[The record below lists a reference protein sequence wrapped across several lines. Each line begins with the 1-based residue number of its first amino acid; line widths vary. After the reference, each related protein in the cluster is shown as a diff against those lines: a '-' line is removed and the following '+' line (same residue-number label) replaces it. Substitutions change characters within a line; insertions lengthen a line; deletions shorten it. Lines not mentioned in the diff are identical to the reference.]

1 MYLAIVTKEIYFAPC
16 GRVLALVKL
25 PCYCILALLALFMSI
40 EEFTDEESNLA
51 QDNNS
56 ALNFRNNGKSYFIR
70 QGGAVAETQ
79 KEFQMFEF
87 YLETGSGRSTLYL
100 ANVFNLADNRINEIA
115 KKNHW
120 MQRSAD
126 YDRDM
131 LAEKIRSE
139 QSARAVEHKRKLEQY
154 RETQEF
160 LGRSLTND
168 AAKLAMLASRT
179 LDEYINSDRKVD
191 MRDIPSI
198 LNSAAKIAEV
208 GKSLQSG
215 ALGVEQLLV
224 ALEEAD
230 FEE

>member
-1 MYLAIVTKEIYFAPC
+1 MSEDNFNDDQDNLAID
-16 GRVLALVKL
+16 
-25 PCYCILALLALFMSI
+25 S
-40 EEFTDEESNLA
+40 DS
-51 QDNNS
+51 S
-56 ALNFRNNGKSYFIR
+56 LNFRNNGKSYFIK
-70 QGGAVAETQ
+70 QGGAISETQ
-79 KEFQMFEF
+79 KEFQMFQF
-87 YLETGSGRSTLYL
+87 YLETGSGRSTLYI
-100 ANVFNLADNRINEIA
+100 ANVFNLSDSRINEIA
-115 KKNHW
+115 KRNYW
-120 MQRSAD
+120 IERSAE

-139 QSARAVEHKRKLEQY
+139 QNARAIEHKRKLEQY

-179 LDEYINSDRKVD
+179 LDDYINSERQID

-230 FEE
+230 FDE

>member
-1 MYLAIVTKEIYFAPC
+1 MSEDNFNDSQDNLAID
-16 GRVLALVKL
+16 
-25 PCYCILALLALFMSI
+25 S
-40 EEFTDEESNLA
+40 DS
-51 QDNNS
+51 S
-56 ALNFRNNGKSYFIR
+56 LNFRNNGKSYFIK
-70 QGGAVAETQ
+70 QGGAISETQ
-79 KEFQMFEF
+79 KEFQMFQF
-87 YLETGSGRSTLYL
+87 YLETGSGRSTLYI
-100 ANVFNLADNRINEIA
+100 ANVFNLSDSRINEIA
-115 KKNHW
+115 KRNYW
-120 MQRSAD
+120 IERSAE

-139 QSARAVEHKRKLEQY
+139 QNARAIEHKRKLEQY

-179 LDEYINSDRKVD
+179 LDDYINSERQID

>member
-1 MYLAIVTKEIYFAPC
+1 
-16 GRVLALVKL
+16 
-25 PCYCILALLALFMSI
+25 MS
-40 EEFTDEESNLA
+40 EDNFNDGQDNLA
-51 QDNNS
+51 VDS
-56 ALNFRNNGKSYFIR
+56 DSSLNFRNNGKSYLIK
-70 QGGAVAETQ
+70 QGGAISETQ
-79 KEFQMFEF
+79 KEFQMFQF
-87 YLETGSGRSTLYL
+87 YLETGSGRSTLYI
-100 ANVFNLADNRINEIA
+100 ANVFNLSDSRINEIA
-115 KKNHW
+115 KRNYW
-120 MQRSAD
+120 IERSAE

-139 QSARAVEHKRKLEQY
+139 QNARAIEHKRKLEQY

-179 LDEYINSDRKVD
+179 LDDYINSERQID

>member
-1 MYLAIVTKEIYFAPC
+1 LHGKRILRRAEGTSCLFVSF
-16 GRVLALVKL
+16 VLLYSCSVNSS
-25 PCYCILALLALFMSI
+25 FMS
-40 EEFTDEESNLA
+40 EDNFTDSQDNLA
-51 QDNNS
+51 VDS
-56 ALNFRNNGKSYFIR
+56 DSSLNFRNNGKSYFIK
-70 QGGAVAETQ
+70 QGGAISETQ
-79 KEFQMFEF
+79 KEFQMFQF
-87 YLETGSGRSTLYL
+87 YLETGSGRSTLYI
-100 ANVFNLADNRINEIA
+100 ANVFNLSDSRINEIA
-115 KKNHW
+115 KRNYW
-120 MQRSAD
+120 IERSAE

-139 QSARAVEHKRKLEQY
+139 QNARAIEHKRKLEQY

-179 LDEYINSDRKVD
+179 LDDYINSERQID

-230 FEE
+230 FDE

>member
-1 MYLAIVTKEIYFAPC
+1 MNADSFDDLETSADSEN
-16 GRVLALVKL
+16 
-25 PCYCILALLALFMSI
+25 
-40 EEFTDEESNLA
+40 DA
-51 QDNNS
+51 QDS
-56 ALNFRNNGKSYFIR
+56 FALSHDSSLNFRNNGKSYLIKN
-70 QGGAVAETQ
+70 GGAVSETQ

-87 YLETGSGRSTLYL
+87 YLECGSGRSTQYI
-100 ANVFNLADNRINEIA
+100 ANVFNYTDSRINEIA

-131 LAEKIRSE
+131 LAEKIRAE
-139 QSARAVEHKRKLEQY
+139 QNSRAIEHKRKLEQY

-179 LDEYINSDRKVD
+179 LDDYINSERQID

>member
-1 MYLAIVTKEIYFAPC
+1 MLLF
-16 GRVLALVKL
+16 
-25 PCYCILALLALFMSI
+25 YCSVNSSFMS
-40 EEFTDEESNLA
+40 EDNFNDSQDNLA
-51 QDNNS
+51 VDS
-56 ALNFRNNGKSYFIR
+56 DSSLNFRNNGKSYFIK
-70 QGGAVAETQ
+70 QGGAISETQ
-79 KEFQMFEF
+79 KEFQMFQF
-87 YLETGSGRSTLYL
+87 YLETGSGRSTLYI
-100 ANVFNLADNRINEIA
+100 ANVFNLSDGRINEIA
-115 KKNHW
+115 KRNYW
-120 MQRSAD
+120 VERSAE

-139 QSARAVEHKRKLEQY
+139 QNARAIEHKRKLEQY

-179 LDEYINSDRKVD
+179 LDDYINSERQID

-230 FEE
+230 FDE

>member
-1 MYLAIVTKEIYFAPC
+1 MSEDNFNDGQDNLAID
-16 GRVLALVKL
+16 
-25 PCYCILALLALFMSI
+25 S
-40 EEFTDEESNLA
+40 DS
-51 QDNNS
+51 S
-56 ALNFRNNGKSYFIR
+56 LNFRNNGKSYLIK
-70 QGGAVAETQ
+70 QGGAISETQ
-79 KEFQMFEF
+79 KEFQMFQF
-87 YLETGSGRSTLYL
+87 YLETGSGRSTLYI
-100 ANVFNLADNRINEIA
+100 ANVFNLSDSRINEIA
-115 KKNHW
+115 KRNYW
-120 MQRSAD
+120 IERSAE

-139 QSARAVEHKRKLEQY
+139 QNARAIEHKRKLEQY

-179 LDEYINSDRKVD
+179 LDDYINSERQID

>member
-1 MYLAIVTKEIYFAPC
+1 MSEDAFNDSQDNLAID
-16 GRVLALVKL
+16 
-25 PCYCILALLALFMSI
+25 S
-40 EEFTDEESNLA
+40 DS
-51 QDNNS
+51 S
-56 ALNFRNNGKSYFIR
+56 LNFRNNEKSYLIK
-70 QGGAVAETQ
+70 QGGAISESQ
-79 KEFQMFEF
+79 KEFEMFRF
-87 YLETGSGRSTLYL
+87 YLESGSGRSTLYI
-100 ANVFNLADNRINEIA
+100 ANVFNLSDGRINEIA
-115 KKNHW
+115 KKNYW
-120 MQRSAD
+120 IERSAD
-126 YDRDM
+126 FDRDM

-139 QSARAVEHKRKLEQY
+139 QDARAIEHKRKLEQY

-179 LDEYINSDRKVD
+179 LDDYINSDRQVD

>member
-1 MYLAIVTKEIYFAPC
+1 MSEDNFNDCQDNLAI
-16 GRVLALVKL
+16 
-25 PCYCILALLALFMSI
+25 
-40 EEFTDEESNLA
+40 DSN
-51 QDNNS
+51 S
-56 ALNFRNNGKSYFIR
+56 SLNFRNNGKSYLIK
-70 QGGAVAETQ
+70 QGGAINETQ

-87 YLETGSGRSTLYL
+87 YLQTGAGRSTLYI
-100 ANVFNLADNRINEIA
+100 ANVFNLSDSRINEIA
-115 KKNHW
+115 KRNYW
-120 MQRSAD
+120 IERSAD

-131 LAEKIRSE
+131 LAEKIRCE
-139 QSARAVEHKRKLEQY
+139 QNARAIEHKRKLEQY

-179 LDEYINSDRKVD
+179 LDDYINSERQVD

-230 FEE
+230 FDE

>member
-1 MYLAIVTKEIYFAPC
+1 MLFCLCSVNS
-16 GRVLALVKL
+16 
-25 PCYCILALLALFMSI
+25 LFMSS
-40 EEFTDEESNLA
+40 EETVDGKGNLA
-51 QDNNS
+51 HDSNS
-56 ALNFRNNGKSYFIR
+56 ALNFRNDGKSYFIR

-87 YLETGSGRSTLYL
+87 YLEAGSGRSTLYL

-120 MQRSAD
+120 AERSSD

-131 LAEKIRSE
+131 LAEKIRAE
-139 QSARAVEHKRKLEQY
+139 QNTRAIEHKRKLEQY

-179 LDEYINSDRKVD
+179 LDDYISTDRQID

>member
-1 MYLAIVTKEIYFAPC
+1 
-16 GRVLALVKL
+16 
-25 PCYCILALLALFMSI
+25 MS
-40 EEFTDEESNLA
+40 EDNFNDGQDNLA
-51 QDNNS
+51 VDS
-56 ALNFRNNGKSYFIR
+56 DSSLNFRNNGKSYFIK
-70 QGGAVAETQ
+70 QGGAISETQ
-79 KEFQMFEF
+79 KEFQMFQF
-87 YLETGSGRSTLYL
+87 YLETGSGRSTLYI
-100 ANVFNLADNRINEIA
+100 ANVFNLSDSRINEIA
-115 KKNHW
+115 KRNYW
-120 MQRSAD
+120 TERSAE

-139 QSARAVEHKRKLEQY
+139 QNARAIEHKRKLEQY

-179 LDEYINSDRKVD
+179 LDDYINSERQID

>member
-1 MYLAIVTKEIYFAPC
+1 MNADSFDDLETSADSEN
-16 GRVLALVKL
+16 
-25 PCYCILALLALFMSI
+25 
-40 EEFTDEESNLA
+40 DA
-51 QDNNS
+51 QDS
-56 ALNFRNNGKSYFIR
+56 FALSHDSSLNFRNNGKSYLIKN
-70 QGGAVAETQ
+70 GGAVSETQ

-87 YLETGSGRSTLYL
+87 YLECGSGRSTQYI
-100 ANVFNLADNRINEIA
+100 ANVFNYTDSRINEIA

-120 MQRSAD
+120 TQRSAD

-131 LAEKIRSE
+131 LAEKIRAE
-139 QSARAVEHKRKLEQY
+139 QNSRAIEHKRKLEQY

-179 LDEYINSDRKVD
+179 LDDYINSERQID

-230 FEE
+230 YEE

>member
-1 MYLAIVTKEIYFAPC
+1 MSSDNLYEEEKNEQDAI
-16 GRVLALVKL
+16 ALD
-25 PCYCILALLALFMSI
+25 SHS
-40 EEFTDEESNLA
+40 T
-51 QDNNS
+51 
-56 ALNFRNNGKSYFIR
+56 LNFRNNVKSYTIKG
-70 QGGAVAETQ
+70 GGAINESQ
-79 KEFQMFEF
+79 KEFQMFSLF
-87 YLETGSGRSTLYL
+87 LESGGGRSTQYI
-100 ANVFNLADNRINEIA
+100 ATVFNLSDSRVLDIC

-120 MQRSAD
+120 QERASD
-126 YDRDM
+126 YDRDA
-131 LAEKIRSE
+131 LAEKIRAE
-139 QSARAVEHKRKLEQY
+139 QNSRAAEHKRKLEQY

-179 LDEYINSDRKVD
+179 LDDYINSERQID

-230 FEE
+230 IDE

>member
-1 MYLAIVTKEIYFAPC
+1 MSEDNFNDSQDNLAID
-16 GRVLALVKL
+16 
-25 PCYCILALLALFMSI
+25 S
-40 EEFTDEESNLA
+40 DS
-51 QDNNS
+51 S
-56 ALNFRNNGKSYFIR
+56 LNFRNNGKSYFIK
-70 QGGAVAETQ
+70 QGGAISETQ
-79 KEFQMFEF
+79 KEFQMFQF
-87 YLETGSGRSTLYL
+87 YLETGSGRSTLYI
-100 ANVFNLADNRINEIA
+100 ANVFNLSDNRINEIA
-115 KKNHW
+115 KRNYW
-120 MQRSAD
+120 IERSAD

-139 QSARAVEHKRKLEQY
+139 QNARSIEHKRKLEQY

-179 LDEYINSDRKVD
+179 LDDYINSERQID

-230 FEE
+230 FDE

>member
-1 MYLAIVTKEIYFAPC
+1 MSEDNFNDGQDNLAID
-16 GRVLALVKL
+16 
-25 PCYCILALLALFMSI
+25 S
-40 EEFTDEESNLA
+40 DS
-51 QDNNS
+51 S
-56 ALNFRNNGKSYFIR
+56 LNFRNNGKSYLIK
-70 QGGAVAETQ
+70 QGGAISETQ
-79 KEFQMFEF
+79 KEFQMFQF
-87 YLETGSGRSTLYL
+87 YLETGSGRSTLYI
-100 ANVFNLADNRINEIA
+100 ANVFNLSDSRINEIA
-115 KKNHW
+115 KRNYW
-120 MQRSAD
+120 LERSAE

-139 QSARAVEHKRKLEQY
+139 QNARAIEHKRKLEQY

-179 LDEYINSDRKVD
+179 LDDYINSERQID

-230 FEE
+230 FDE

>member
-1 MYLAIVTKEIYFAPC
+1 MHVNSCTGNIFCSRQQSSCPC
-16 GRVLALVKL
+16 QYSVLFCFCSVN
-25 PCYCILALLALFMSI
+25 CLFMSN
-40 EEFTDEESNLA
+40 EEFIDEQESLA
-51 QDNNS
+51 QDHNS

-70 QGGAVAETQ
+70 EGGAIAETQ

-87 YLETGSGRSTLYL
+87 YLESGSGRSTLYI
-100 ANVFNLADNRINEIA
+100 ATVFNLTDSRINEIA

-139 QSARAVEHKRKLEQY
+139 QNARAIEHKRKLEQY

-179 LDEYINSDRKVD
+179 LDDYINSDRQID

-230 FEE
+230 YEE

>member
-1 MYLAIVTKEIYFAPC
+1 MSEDNFNDGQDNLAID
-16 GRVLALVKL
+16 
-25 PCYCILALLALFMSI
+25 S
-40 EEFTDEESNLA
+40 DS
-51 QDNNS
+51 S
-56 ALNFRNNGKSYFIR
+56 LNFRNNGKSYFIK
-70 QGGAVAETQ
+70 QGGAISETQ
-79 KEFQMFEF
+79 KEFQMFQF
-87 YLETGSGRSTLYL
+87 YLETGSGRSTLYI
-100 ANVFNLADNRINEIA
+100 ANVFNLSDSRINEIA
-115 KKNHW
+115 KRNYW
-120 MQRSAD
+120 LERSAE

-139 QSARAVEHKRKLEQY
+139 QNARAIEHKRKLEQY

-179 LDEYINSDRKVD
+179 LDDYINSERQID

-230 FEE
+230 FDE

>member
-1 MYLAIVTKEIYFAPC
+1 
-16 GRVLALVKL
+16 
-25 PCYCILALLALFMSI
+25 MS
-40 EEFTDEESNLA
+40 EDNFNDSQDNLA
-51 QDNNS
+51 VDS
-56 ALNFRNNGKSYFIR
+56 DSSLNFRNNGKSYFIK
-70 QGGAVAETQ
+70 QGGAISETQ
-79 KEFQMFEF
+79 KEFQMFQF
-87 YLETGSGRSTLYL
+87 YLETGSGRSTLYI
-100 ANVFNLADNRINEIA
+100 ANVFNLSDGRINEIA
-115 KKNHW
+115 KRNYW
-120 MQRSAD
+120 IERSAE

-139 QSARAVEHKRKLEQY
+139 QNARAIEHKRKLEQY

-179 LDEYINSDRKVD
+179 LDDYINSERQID

-230 FEE
+230 FDE

>member
-1 MYLAIVTKEIYFAPC
+1 
-16 GRVLALVKL
+16 
-25 PCYCILALLALFMSI
+25 MSDQTFDDSVNFDDCDNENYDAVENDDA
-40 EEFTDEESNLA
+40 EENLSDCLA
-51 QDNNS
+51 QNLDAS
-56 ALNFRNNGKSYFIR
+56 LNFRAGNKSYLIR
-70 QGGAVAETQ
+70 SGGAVNESQ
-79 KEFQMFEF
+79 KEFQMFQF
-87 YLETGSGRSTLYL
+87 FLECGSGRSTLYL
-100 ANVFNLADNRINEIA
+100 SNVFNLSDNKVTEVAN
-115 KKNHW
+115 KNHW
-120 MQRSAD
+120 KQRAAD

-131 LAEKIRSE
+131 LAEKIRCE
-139 QSARAVEHKRKLEQY
+139 QNTRAIEHKRKLEQY

-179 LDEYINSDRKVD
+179 LDDYINSERQID

>member
-1 MYLAIVTKEIYFAPC
+1 MNSSFVDDFDSSESDVT
-16 GRVLALVKL
+16 
-25 PCYCILALLALFMSI
+25 I
-40 EEFTDEESNLA
+40 EEEVIA
-51 QDNNS
+51 QDLNS
-56 ALNFRNNGKSYFIR
+56 SLNFRNNSKSYFIKG
-70 QGGAVAETQ
+70 GGAISESQ
-79 KEFQMFEF
+79 KEFQMFQFFCES
-87 YLETGSGRSTLYL
+87 GSGRSTLYI
-100 ANVFNLADNRINEIA
+100 ATVFNLSDSRINDIA
-115 KKNHW
+115 KRNHW
-120 MQRSAD
+120 QERSAD
-126 YDRDM
+126 YDRDA

-139 QSARAVEHKRKLEQY
+139 QTARAVEHKRKLEQY

-179 LDEYINSDRKVD
+179 LDDYISSERQVD

-230 FEE
+230 FDE

>member
-1 MYLAIVTKEIYFAPC
+1 
-16 GRVLALVKL
+16 
-25 PCYCILALLALFMSI
+25 MS
-40 EEFTDEESNLA
+40 ENNFNDSQDNLA
-51 QDNNS
+51 VDS
-56 ALNFRNNGKSYFIR
+56 DSSLNFRNNGKSYFIK
-70 QGGAVAETQ
+70 QGGAISETQ
-79 KEFQMFEF
+79 KEFQMFQF
-87 YLETGSGRSTLYL
+87 YLETGSGRSTLYI
-100 ANVFNLADNRINEIA
+100 ANVFNLSDSRINEIA
-115 KKNHW
+115 KRNYW
-120 MQRSAD
+120 IERSAD

-139 QSARAVEHKRKLEQY
+139 QNARAIEHKRKLEQY

-179 LDEYINSDRKVD
+179 LDDYINSERQID

>member
-1 MYLAIVTKEIYFAPC
+1 
-16 GRVLALVKL
+16 
-25 PCYCILALLALFMSI
+25 
-40 EEFTDEESNLA
+40 
-51 QDNNS
+51 
-56 ALNFRNNGKSYFIR
+56 
-70 QGGAVAETQ
+70 
-79 KEFQMFEF
+79 MFEF
-87 YLETGSGRSTLYL
+87 YLECGSGRSTLYI
-100 ANVFNLADNRINEIA
+100 ANVFNLTDSRINEIA
-115 KKNHW
+115 KKNYW
-120 MQRSAD
+120 AQRASD

-131 LAEKIRSE
+131 LAEKIRCE
-139 QSARAVEHKRKLEQY
+139 QNSRAIEHKRKLEQY

-179 LDEYINSDRKVD
+179 LDDYINSERQID

>member
-1 MYLAIVTKEIYFAPC
+1 MSDLDDLSQQFDSDDENYVDADNHTLDDTV
-16 GRVLALVKL
+16 ALDL
-25 PCYCILALLALFMSI
+25 
-40 EEFTDEESNLA
+40 
-51 QDNNS
+51 NS
-56 ALNFRNNGKSYFIR
+56 SLNFRNNTKSYFIR
-70 QGGAVAETQ
+70 QGGAVTESQ
-79 KEFQMFEF
+79 KEFAMFEI
-87 YLETGSGRSTLYL
+87 YLESGGGRSTSYI
-100 ANVFNLADNRINEIA
+100 ATVFNYTDSRISDIA
-115 KKNHW
+115 RKNYW
-120 MQRSAD
+120 AERAAE
-126 YDRDM
+126 YDRDI
-131 LAEKIRSE
+131 LARKLKQE
-139 QSARAVEHKRKLEQY
+139 QTTRAIEHKRKLEQY

-179 LDEYINSDRKVD
+179 LDDYINSERQID

-230 FEE
+230 FDD

>member
-1 MYLAIVTKEIYFAPC
+1 
-16 GRVLALVKL
+16 
-25 PCYCILALLALFMSI
+25 MS
-40 EEFTDEESNLA
+40 EDNFNDNQDNLA
-51 QDNNS
+51 VDS
-56 ALNFRNNGKSYFIR
+56 DSSLNFRNNGKSYFIK
-70 QGGAVAETQ
+70 QGGAISETQ
-79 KEFQMFEF
+79 KEFQMFQF
-87 YLETGSGRSTLYL
+87 YLETGSGRSTLYI
-100 ANVFNLADNRINEIA
+100 ANVFNLSDGRINEIA
-115 KKNHW
+115 KRNYW
-120 MQRSAD
+120 IERSAE

-139 QSARAVEHKRKLEQY
+139 QNARAIEHKRKLEQY

-179 LDEYINSDRKVD
+179 LDDYINSERQID

-230 FEE
+230 FDE